1 MSVDNKTTTSTT
13 THLPLSAESGFVTI
27 SPELVL
33 KTFRWRRSI
42 SSLQIVCLHGWVDN
56 SASFELLAPFLVENL
71 NADVIAIDL
80 AGHGQSNHRLQ
91 GSSYFQL
98 GYAYDICIAIDKLP
112 WNNNDGNK
120 IILIGHSMGGG
131 ICSVIAGSFSEKI
144 SKLILLDN
152 LGLSSRLPEDACKGF
167 RNAVTSQVNFLSTPH
182 TTYSSIEDMV
192 DQRLKTLTTHPG
204 NQTLS
209 RKAAERLVK
218 HAAIE
223 VSSSSSS
230 SSSSSLSSTSSLSSS
245 LSSST
250 VTDISPKIYKF
261 THDKR
266 VVSPSLLFV
275 DEFQAISF
283 LKAIQCPTLIL
294 QAENGWPMDQD
305 IRKERL
311 AAIQIKTHILLPGS
325 HHFHLDEETFLK
337 VGNAVIDFLRV

>member
-1 MSVDNKTTTSTT
+1 M
-13 THLPLSAESGFVTI
+13 SAESGFVTI

-112 WNNNDGNK
+112 WNKNDGNK

-131 ICSVIAGSFSEKI
+131 ISSVIAGSFSEKI

-167 RNAVTSQVNFLSTPH
+167 RNAVTSQVIFLTTPH
-182 TTYSSIEDMV
+182 STYSSIDDMV
-192 DQRLKTLTTHPG
+192 DQRLKTLTSHPG

-209 RKAAERLVK
+209 RKSAERLVK

-230 SSSSSLSSTSSLSSS
+230 SSSSLSSS
-245 LSSST
+245 S
-250 VTDISPKIYKF
+250 TDISTRKIYKF

-275 DEFQAISF
+275 DEVQSISF

-294 QAENGWPMDQD
+294 QAENGWPMDEAT
-305 IRKERL
+305 RKERL

-325 HHFHLDEETFLK
+325 HHFHLDEETF
-337 VGNAVIDFLRV
+337 

>member
-1 MSVDNKTTTSTT
+1 M
-13 THLPLSAESGFVTI
+13 SAESGFVTI

-42 SSLQIVCLHGWVDN
+42 STTSSSLQIVCLHGWVDN
-56 SASFELLAPFLVENL
+56 SASFELLAPFLVDNL

-112 WNNNDGNK
+112 WNKNDGNK

-131 ICSVIAGSFSEKI
+131 ICSVIAGSFYEKI

-167 RNAVTSQVNFLSTPH
+167 RNAVTSQVIFLTSPH
-182 TTYSSIEDMV
+182 STYSSIDDMV
-192 DQRLKTLTTHPG
+192 DQRLKTLTSHPG

-209 RKAAERLVK
+209 RKSAERLVK

-230 SSSSSLSSTSSLSSS
+230 SLSSSSLSSSS
-245 LSSST
+245 
-250 VTDISPKIYKF
+250 TDISTRKIYKF

-275 DEFQAISF
+275 DEVQSISF

-294 QAENGWPMDQD
+294 QAENGWPMDEAT
-305 IRKERL
+305 RKERL

-325 HHFHLDEETFLK
+325 HHFHLDEETFK
-337 VGNAVIDFLRV
+337 NVGDAIIEFLRE